1 MEQLNQIEEV
11 WKDILWLS
19 LWDLFFLISR
29 FSDYICFSCD
39 TVVKFVVW
47 GDQSGRV
54 CLCLLP
60 PPLQS
65 TINLPVDGRMV
76 LCGAWCVSSK
86 QKR

>member
-29 FSDYICFSCD
+29 LSHCICFSCD
-39 TVVKFVVW
+39 TVV
-47 GDQSGRV
+47 DQSGRV
-54 CLCLLP
+54 CLFLP

-65 TINLPVDGRMV
+65 TINLHVDGRMV
-76 LCGAWCVSSK
+76 LCGAWCVSSR